1 MQIST
6 GQADALLGLDGLDEA
21 DPGPCSGRFHE
32 APFQQFIERDAV
44 FTGQGRNPW
53 RGLRQEGIACQ
64 RHHVFDGFWLAWNRH
79 AEARVATAYHPSTP
93 TARFKDRRRSPN
105 HVFPAAAPP
114 GLAVQ
119 DEVRAAFG
127 WSVEDDQD
135 SALALHA
142 HMSAV
147 APYGVENWAAQARDA
162 ALRDLVARCRAASR
176 VVVVGAAAALEAENA
191 AAGPETIFIAADGA
205 ARAVSDVQRGVTV
218 VLHAHG
224 DNREAWEN
232 HLATWA
238 EKSNPPRLVLTH
250 QVPEAIEGMHNP
262 GGFTDGDRAVCLLRW
277 MGIEDEHIAFVGF
290 AMD

>member
-1 MQIST
+1 M
-6 GQADALLGLDGLDEA
+6 
-21 DPGPCSGRFHE
+21 
-32 APFQQFIERDAV
+32 
-44 FTGQGRNPW
+44 
-53 RGLRQEGIACQ
+53 
-64 RHHVFDGFWLAWNRH
+64 
-79 AEARVATAYHPSTP
+79 
-93 TARFKDRRRSPN
+93 
-105 HVFPAAAPP
+105 FPAAAPP
-114 GLAVQ
+114 LLAVQ

-142 HMSAV
+142 HMSVV
-147 APYGVENWAAQARDA
+147 APYGVENWAAQAREA

-176 VVVVGAAAALEAENA
+176 VVVVGAAATVEDVNA

-205 ARAVSDVQRGVTV
+205 AGAVSDVLPLVAVVSDLDGGVHLHDAVQRGVTV

-224 DNREAWEN
+224 DNREAWED

-238 EKSNPPRLVLTH
+238 EGSHPPRLVLTH

-290 AMD
+290 AMDRVGAWSGTTDPARKLEKLAWMAEVLQRLGLTQHALLRDETS